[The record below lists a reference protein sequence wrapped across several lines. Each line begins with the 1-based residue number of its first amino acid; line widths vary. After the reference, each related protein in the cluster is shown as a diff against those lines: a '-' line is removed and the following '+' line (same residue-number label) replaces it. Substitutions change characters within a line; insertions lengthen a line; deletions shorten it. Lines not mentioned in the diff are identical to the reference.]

1 MKRQTLYWS
10 LQVFGWSL
18 LTGVLIISVL
28 AFNSSEHLGALI
40 QLQIII
46 GSVLLL
52 ASHGMRHLYKR
63 LNFLNLPTFRLVLL
77 VVLAALLFSA
87 LGQGVIQSMIYGLLS
102 WSEIQPFSF
111 QATILYWTNTSIILI
126 VWSVLYIA
134 IRGYESRREQEVEN
148 WKLRAELR
156 EAELAILKAQIN
168 PHFLFNA
175 LNNVRSL
182 ISENS
187 DLARDMVSALSD
199 LLRYAISHTSGDLV
213 PVSDE
218 LEIVKQYMSLEKMQ
232 YEERLEVCYDID
244 PDTNRCNIP
253 PMVIQMLA
261 ENAVKHGISRQSQP
275 GKLEIVVAR
284 SDEILTVRVINSG
297 RLDPAATGGGIG
309 ISNIKKRL
317 SNVADDGWAFSLRQ
331 LESSKVESKI
341 EIPCHIH
348 QPKNN

>member
-1 MKRQTLYWS
+1 M
-10 LQVFGWSL
+10 
-18 LTGVLIISVL
+18 L
-28 AFNSSEHLGALI
+28 AFNSGDNFGALI
-40 QLQIII
+40 QLQVLI
-46 GSVLLL
+46 GFVLLL
-52 ASHGMRHLYKR
+52 ASHGMRHFYKR
-63 LNFLNLPTFRLVLL
+63 FNLLNQSTLRLVLL
-77 VVLAALLFSA
+77 VVLASLLFSA
-87 LGQGVIQSMIYGLLS
+87 LAQIVIQSIIYGLLS

-111 QATILYWTNTSIILI
+111 KATILYWANTSIMLI
-126 VWSVLYIA
+126 VWSMLYVS
-134 IRGYESRREQEVEN
+134 IRNYEDRREQEVEN

-182 ISENS
+182 ISENG

-232 YEERLEVCYDID
+232 YEERLNVFYDID
-244 PDTNRCNIP
+244 PEANQCRIP

-261 ENAVKHGISRQSQP
+261 ENAVKHGISKQSQP
-275 GKLEIVVAR
+275 GKLEIKVMA
-284 SDEILTVRVINSG
+284 SGGILTVRVINSG
-297 RLDPAATGGGIG
+297 RLESVEKGSGIG

-317 SNVADDGWAFSLRQ
+317 SNVVEEGWTFTLKQ
-331 LESSKVESKI
+331 LDESKVESKI

-348 QPKNN
+348 QAQNN